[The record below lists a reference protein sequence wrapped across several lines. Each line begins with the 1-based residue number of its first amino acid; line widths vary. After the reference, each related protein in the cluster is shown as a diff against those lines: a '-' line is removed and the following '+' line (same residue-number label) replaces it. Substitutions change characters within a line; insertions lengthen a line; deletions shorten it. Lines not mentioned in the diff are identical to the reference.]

1 MASLDHRS
9 VRSNASDSTAGAN
22 PQGANAQNQIEE
34 RAGKCRVM
42 RRVML
47 MLAFSWALELGG
59 RFADNL
65 NLISSATRDY
75 LGVAS
80 MAILGLSFVYV
91 LAQVRRLPALV
102 HRLLMLAFFLLVL
115 FQLGD
120 IADEFDALRDIPI
133 LGKDQLVHRII
144 ENTVAVTGSLLVV
157 AGLYYA
163 LFELEWGRRRLDA
176 EREQLAQNIAVRQ
189 RVERELQEAKERLE
203 AQVFERTAELA
214 ERNAQLSVE
223 LEERARAEKSLAQ
236 RLRYEESLAGCS
248 QALQTESDQHA
259 AMCEA
264 LEHLRIASLTDNVR
278 LFEVDAKSAVE
289 THGRM
294 IAQTCVRDGS
304 ISQEESGEL
313 VVQPE
318 SLSYLRTEF
327 AAGRAVAGPKAGDAI
342 AASILEQFGAKSILL
357 IPVVWEG
364 RWRGFLSFEG
374 GDGKRQW
381 SREEIR
387 LLQTAADMMGA
398 FLERHHAAEALRRA
412 HDDLERRVAERTA
425 DLTLANSRL
434 QQEVADRRKAEMEKE
449 KLEVLLRQA
458 EKMKAIGT
466 LAGGIAHDFNNIL
479 SSIIGFTEMALLKS
493 DPDFPYRRYLEEV
506 FKAGNRAKELVR
518 QILVFSRQ
526 SDEERVPVN
535 MHEIV
540 DEALALYAPTLPEN
554 IRVQQELDRNSGGV
568 LADPVQMHQ
577 VIMNLLSNAEHAM
590 RGAGGI
596 LDVRLESTRVSTTLT
611 TPHGILIPGAYV
623 LLTIADTGHG
633 MLPEI
638 LQRIYEP
645 FFTTKP
651 VGEGTGMG
659 LSIVHGIVSSL
670 GGAIIAE
677 SNYMNGATFRIYL
690 PRQHRESRREKLD
703 IPDTQGGTEHILV
716 VDDEPQLVGMWTEML
731 RGMGYQVSAYTSSPA
746 AMREFERTPAKF
758 DLALIDQT
766 MPQISGAD
774 LARRMLEL
782 RPGFPIILAT
792 GFSESVSP
800 EDAHAMGIRDYIYKP
815 IISKDLFQ
823 AIRKALGDIPG
834 PTA

>member
-1 MASLDHRS
+1 MPDADRSSRPSSASEP
-9 VRSNASDSTAGAN
+9 VAGEACSAVAERRN
-22 PQGANAQNQIEE
+22 LEE
-34 RAGKCRVM
+34 RTAK
-42 RRVML
+42 RRVVGRVIAML
-47 MLAFSWALELGG
+47 LLCWILELGG

-65 NLISSATRDY
+65 NVITAATRDY

-80 MAILGLSFVYV
+80 MGLLGLSFLYV
-91 LAQVRRLPALV
+91 LSQVRRLPALV
-102 HRLLMLAFFLLVL
+102 HRLLIVACVFLVL

-120 IADEFDALRDIPI
+120 IADEFDSLRHISF
-133 LGKDQLVHRII
+133 LGKEQLIHRLI
-144 ENTVAVTGSLLVV
+144 ENIVAVTGSLLVI

-163 LFELEWGRRRLDA
+163 LFELEWGRRRLDR
-176 EREQLAQNIAVRQ
+176 ERAQLAENVAVRQ
-189 RVERELQEAKERLE
+189 RIEQELKEAKDKLE
-203 AQVFERTAELA
+203 AQVLERTAELA
-214 ERNAQLSVE
+214 ERNVQLRVE
-223 LEERARAEKSLAQ
+223 LEERARAEESLAQ
-236 RLRYEESLAGCS
+236 RLRYEEALAGCS
-248 QALQTESDQHA
+248 QALQADAGQA
-259 AMCEA
+259 AALCDA
-264 LEHLRIASLTDNVR
+264 LEHLRQASASGRVR
-278 LFEVDAKSAVE
+278 FFEVDDRNAAN
-289 THGRM
+289 
-294 IAQTCVRDGS
+294 VRARV
-304 ISQEESGEL
+304 ISRAYAPDTPEPPGESGGTVEFSGDLIHVRAEL
-313 VVQPE
+313 
-318 SLSYLRTEF
+318 
-327 AAGRAVAGPKAGDAI
+327 AKGRSVAGPVNGNPLAMC
-342 AASILEQFGAKSILL
+342 ILEEFNAKSILL
-357 IPVVWEG
+357 VPVVWDG

-374 GDGKRQW
+374 NDPDRRW

-387 LLQTAADMMGA
+387 LLQTAADMLGA
-398 FLERHHAAEALRRA
+398 FLERCHAAEALRRA

-425 DLTLANSRL
+425 DLTLANNRL
-434 QQEVADRRKAEMEKE
+434 QQEIADRRRAEMEKE

-479 SSIIGFTEMALLKS
+479 SSIIGFTEMALIKS

-540 DEALALYAPTLPEN
+540 DEALALFTPSLAGN
-554 IRVQQELDRNSGGV
+554 IRVDQHLDPECGGV

-590 RGAGGI
+590 RDTGGV
-596 LDVRLESTRVSTTLT
+596 LDVRLESVRVDSTLSTA
-611 TPHGILIPGAYV
+611 HGILIPGTYV
-623 LLTIADTGHG
+623 LLTVSDTGHG
-633 MLPEI
+633 MSAQT

-670 GGAIIAE
+670 GGVITAE
-677 SNYMNGATFRIYL
+677 SDFMHGATFRVYL
-690 PRQHRESRREKLD
+690 PRHHREARPEKAD
-703 IPDTQGGTEHILV
+703 MPDVHRGTEHILV
-716 VDDEPQLVGMWTEML
+716 VDDEPQLVSMWTEML
-731 RGMGYQVSAYTSSPA
+731 RGLGYQVSAYTSSPA
-746 AMREFERTPAKF
+746 ALREFEHAPAQF

-766 MPQISGAD
+766 MPQISGAS
-774 LARRMLEL
+774 LAQRMLEL

-800 EDAHAMGIRDYIYKP
+800 EDARAMGIRDYIYKP

-823 AIRKALGDIPG
+823 AIRKALGGVSSPS
-834 PTA
+834 A